1 MVDLSGRIYSL
12 CDYYL
17 GTEADTGG
25 EESIIMEKKIM
36 NKNTKRDFSLD
47 FLKALAIFLVCQTHY
62 MHYKDNGLNNFV
74 AIASCMG
81 VPLFFMVNGALLM
94 NRPLD
99 TERHY
104 KKTLRIFVLCIV
116 WKIISVILM
125 SFIWKKNILEN
136 GIAVLLNFV
145 MGRNDLQGYELGHFW
160 YLYALVGIYTIFPLF
175 KICYDNEKGKIII
188 KYILGIIAFFSIGIS
203 TLNLFVQIFAY
214 IRGRE
219 TELSFNW
226 LNSYYIFGMYGYCIF
241 WFILGGIL
249 YSEVKQ
255 VKQPKKMKDISFLL
269 FAIGWLLLF
278 LLNRFQN
285 ITGTSPFIVVDG
297 YYCVPTVMMCV
308 GIFIISKL
316 LLENRQNNMIMT
328 ISRETWGIY
337 MLHIIVGT
345 AFLKVQGRYYFECGI
360 LLNFIKSVW
369 MIAASLVV
377 IWIMKKIP
385 VVKKLVVF

>member
-1 MVDLSGRIYSL
+1 
-12 CDYYL
+12 
-17 GTEADTGG
+17 
-25 EESIIMEKKIM
+25 M

-145 MGRNDLQGYELGHFW
+145 MGRNDLPGYELGHFW

-214 IRGRE
+214 IRERE

-249 YSEVKQ
+249 YPEVKQ

-297 YYCVPTVMMCV
+297 YYCVPTVMMCL

-316 LLENRQNNMIMT
+316 LLENRQNNIIMT

>member
-1 MVDLSGRIYSL
+1 M
-12 CDYYL
+12 

>member
-17 GTEADTGG
+17 GTKADTGG

-36 NKNTKRDFSLD
+36 KKHTKRDFSLD

-94 NRPLD
+94 NKPLD
-99 TERHY
+99 IERHY
-104 KKTLRIFVLCIV
+104 KKTLRIFVLCIM

-203 TLNLFVQIFAY
+203 TLNLFVQIFEY

-249 YSEVKQ
+249 YPEVKQ